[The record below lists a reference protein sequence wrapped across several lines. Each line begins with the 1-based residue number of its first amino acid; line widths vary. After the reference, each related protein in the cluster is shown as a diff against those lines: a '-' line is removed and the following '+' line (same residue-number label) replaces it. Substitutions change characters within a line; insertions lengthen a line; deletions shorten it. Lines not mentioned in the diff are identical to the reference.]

1 MDLLKVILHKLHV
14 FSSGSNGL
22 MPHENLQAEHVSAV
36 PEIFNSEGMP
46 ESVGVAV
53 RYLGFFPQM
62 LEQTSQRRL
71 PEWVRL

>member
-1 MDLLKVILHKLHV
+1 MDLLEVVLHKLYV

-22 MPHENLQAEHVSAV
+22 MPHEDLQAEHVSTV

-46 ESVGVAV
+46 EAVGVAV
-53 RYLGFFPQM
+53 RHLGFFPQV
-62 LEQTSQRRL
+62 LEQASQRRL